1 MEITYSLSEINEV
14 AARIVSYLS
23 EKVVVFQGS
32 MGMGKTTLIKAL
44 VKALDID
51 DTTASPTFGL
61 VNHYENENVTIYHF
75 DFYRIKHQ
83 EEAFD
88 IGFEEYLYSDDWC
101 FIEWAEN
108 VSNYLPDT
116 YTVLKFEWIDAN
128 RRKITITQITNA

>member
-1 MEITYSLSEINEV
+1 MEITYSLSEINDV
-14 AARIVSYLS
+14 AERIIPYLS

-44 VKALDID
+44 VKVLGID
-51 DTTASPTFGL
+51 DTATSPSFGL
-61 VNHYENENVTIYHF
+61 VNHYENDDIIIYHF

-88 IGFEEYLYSDDWC
+88 IGFEEYLYSGNWC

-108 VSNYLPDT
+108 VSDYLPDT
-116 YTVLKFEWIDAN
+116 YTVLKFEWIDTDK
-128 RRKITITQITNA
+128 RKITVSQVTNV